1 MAESP
6 TSPTPDGAA
15 EESGP
20 PREPTGN
27 APDVPEGPAVLEVLV
42 EEVSIDGM
50 CGVY

>member
-6 TSPTPDGAA
+6 TSPAPDGAA
-15 EESGP
+15 EASGP

-27 APDVPEGPAVLEVLV
+27 APDVPDVLEVLV